1 MEGRKLK
8 VLQLGKQYYPHIG
21 GIEITM
27 QQIAEGLQGQIESY
41 VLASQERHAARTEII
56 HGVPVYFAGSLGIIA
71 SMPVSF
77 DMIRYLKKHANEFD
91 IIHLHMPFPLGDLA
105 CLLSGFKGKLVVY
118 WHSDVVR
125 QKKAML
131 LYRPLMNWT
140 LKRAD
145 AIAIATQGNIDGSPY
160 VKPYEQ
166 KCHRIPFGLRRE
178 WEKKSDLYW
187 QMVTSE
193 KEKPEAAD
201 ETALRLL
208 FIGRLVYYK
217 GCDVLIEALEKLKS
231 CTDQKEFSGIHL
243 QIVGEGIL
251 REELEKEADKEQL
264 KENITFCGRVSDE
277 ELEKQIEN
285 CDVFVFPSVANSEAF
300 GLVQLETMAYGKP
313 VINTSLPTGVPWVS
327 IHGETGLT
335 VEPRNAEELAKA
347 ILWMKR
353 HPKERREMGKRARER
368 VKTRFT
374 QDKMLAD
381 ILNLYRELCEE

>member
-8 VLQLGKQYYPHIG
+8 VLQLGKQYCPHIG

-166 KCHRIPFGLRRE
+166 KCPAGFPLDSAESGKRKAISTGRWSRLK
-178 WEKKSDLYW
+178 KKSLKR
-187 QMVTSE
+187 QMKQPCGFFSLE
-193 KEKPEAAD
+193 DWCIIKA
-201 ETALRLL
+201 
-208 FIGRLVYYK
+208 
-217 GCDVLIEALEKLKS
+217 CDVLIEALKKLKS

-251 REELEKEADKEQL
+251 NRYTYRAAKEQL

-335 VEPRNAEELAKA
+335 VEPRNAEELAEA

-368 VKTRFT
+368 VKTHFT